1 MTTLDP
7 WQEFIKGLQLAEEH
21 ERNRP
26 PLIKEY
32 RLYYNE
38 DGTIIGLWETGHPE
52 GDNYIILTH
61 PDEYQRHNTQLLR
74 VVNSQLKILDP
85 HTPNRVKLVKSNA
98 GQPVVKGYAAIALG
112 LNEEYLEIEFYE
124 QTNN

>member
-7 WQEFIKGLQLAEEH
+7 WQEFLKGLQLAEEAD
-21 ERNRP
+21 RNRP
-26 PLIKEY
+26 QIVKEY

-38 DGTIIGLWETGHPE
+38 DGTIIGLWENDHPA

-74 VVNSQLKILDP
+74 VINKQLKVLDP
-85 HTPNRVKLVKSNA
+85 HAPHRVKLTKSKT
-98 GQPVVKGYAAIALG
+98 GQPVVKGHAALALG
-112 LNEEYLEIEFYE
+112 VNEEYLEIEFYDK
-124 QTNN
+124 TDN